1 MRGKIRH
8 FLPLVLAVIMIIS
21 CVPVSAVQSAGQ
33 TVQNTAVSS
42 AASSSNPWGI
52 NVDLSGV
59 DEQVRNT
66 VAAMQAQGEEPMV
79 KSEDEYLAAIVENAS
94 GISLEA
100 VKTSLGLELLGKTEG
115 TVDASRFKLT
125 KTQLNSV
132 MKEVFSEYY
141 LRDVAYRCIVGRDGT
156 VTSIRFMPEYEV
168 SATDNMIT
176 ASYLHENADAELHAE
191 NGLSV
196 SAVEKDDMQDEDTTV
211 SDGAAYT
218 AEYNWEK
225 VEQIIFATEE
235 DFKAGNAIPLQDENG
250 NLITDGSG
258 NPLYV
263 YPTLEY
269 NPETKQIGFGA
280 QKSIDFVLTS
290 VTLTYNDGTTQ
301 TITVGDPVSE
311 GSDTLVSVSYETKYQ
326 LMTPYGLMEF
336 GEEDLDSLGDN
347 AQYASVIKYGTI
359 TCGEST
365 FEDKCDVT
373 ARKLQIHW
381 QRMQTFTR
389 DYAQHFGVAGA
400 FWTTKNVEGNPYGA
414 FKVQLDSRPEDY
426 LPDAVMDQYMELM
439 TLAYMAYEW
448 QWGYLLDMRIND
460 CISLLDDKM
469 TDVQKFL
476 VIHDWLAK
484 NAKFDMATLVKTS
497 KGEAQPGP
505 AQMMAFGTL
514 LPDQLECSGG
524 VICLGYAATFAVL
537 VQHAFPEIYRNK
549 NEDGSWGSF
558 KTAEEVGDKANVD
571 LVQIRFYVDLAD
583 ISVAGA
589 DSGFGTGG
597 EMFNSSHYYNAVKVT
612 QKDGTSAWYNI
623 DPCYDDISTEVMDQ
637 CRVET
642 DGNISHKYFMISPV
656 NMMEMFKDSIDYIDC
671 LYDGIYFWRELNEAG
686 TGWKTDTENRYEQEH
701 VTWFNDYESETKH
714 PYNTETAS
722 DDDQYEA
729 TWFSGAVS
737 EICYDENYWYYVT
750 GPSYS
755 YASMMSMMEDMNGFD
770 FDFGDLAGSMGMD
783 NSEKLVLRPRSSPDE
798 PEETESSGSDSE
810 FGGGFD
816 IGSILGLDIYEDPYA
831 KTLFHFGYG
840 SVVPGD
846 SEADGPYADEVAIDE
861 FYRDLYPD
869 LAHSVGLYDG
879 VLYFNLANKVYM
891 MTGATRKIFDAKYV
905 QVSQL
910 KEYNDVYANRDS
922 SIAFTGTSFFTAD
935 KSEENAFHVFNRPI
949 GALSI
954 QYVPVYTD
962 VEIDGQKVPYL
973 VGHTPTLTVSIATN
987 YSESYKTVTE
997 NPEDAES
1004 YKIEAV
1010 DYNPDYSRYTDDS
1023 KNASED
1029 EAAEAEAEEAEAETE
1044 EVNDNEEFM
1053 WCANVVDAM
1062 PMDEM
1067 IADISSTNKTN
1078 VTVIAWCGQAGY
1090 TEARTTTYGL
1100 SDGSSKDYHL
1110 EKGFGKD
1117 DTVIEVPEDPA
1128 LNHHFIYND
1137 REECYICAY
1146 CSNPYHGTPE
1156 EYAETDAE
1164 DVTFGHTIDEFE
1176 FDENSIEWIDDPET
1190 GTVKCKVKVNAVC
1203 GERHCGCE
1211 VEKIEDCDVTFEL
1224 TEAQPYPEDENN
1236 TENKPYKRTYT
1247 ATYNG
1252 ELVSTYVK
1260 YVDFL
1265 LGDVNGDGVY
1275 NRIDL
1280 VSLEQYSAE
1289 YDITINASAADVNCD
1304 GEVNRLDLVLM
1315 EQEMA
1320 GYEVSFGPATDNE

>member
-79 KSEDEYLAAIVENAS
+79 KSEDEYLAAIVENTS

-115 TVDASRFKLT
+115 TVDTSRFKLT

-141 LRDVAYRCIVGRDGT
+141 LRDVAYRCIVDRDGT

-218 AEYNWEK
+218 AEFNW
-225 VEQIIFATEE
+225 VRDDQFVAATQEE
-235 DFKAGNAIPLQDENG
+235 IDAGQCAPIPTGDGGTFYAALTLVYQKNEEGERTISFGPKTTVDFRLD
-250 NLITDGSG
+250 
-258 NPLYV
+258 
-263 YPTLEY
+263 
-269 NPETKQIGFGA
+269 
-280 QKSIDFVLTS
+280 S
-290 VTLTYNDGTTQ
+290 VTLTPTSEGEDP
-301 TITVGDPVSE
+301 ITVTVGADGV
-311 GSDTLVSVSYETKYQ
+311 DVQYTTLYSLGGYE
-326 LMTPYGLMEF
+326 LPDRNMF
-336 GEEDLDSLGDN
+336 GEN
-347 AQYASVIKYGTI
+347 AAYASTVKQATLTCSYGTFTDKKDI
-359 TCGEST
+359 TN
-365 FEDKCDVT
+365 
-373 ARKLQIHW
+373 AAMAIHW
-381 QRMQTFTR
+381 QLMQTFTR
-389 DYAQHFGVAGA
+389 DYAEHFGVAGA

-460 CISLLDDKM
+460 CIRLLDDKM

-686 TGWKTDTENRYEQEH
+686 TGWKTDRENPYEQEH

-722 DDDQYEA
+722 NDDQYEA

-755 YASMMSMMEDMNGFD
+755 YASMMSMMKDMNGFE

-798 PEETESSGSDSE
+798 PEETESSGSDSG

-831 KTLFHFGYG
+831 ETLFHFGYG

-891 MTGATRKIFDAKYV
+891 MTGATKKPFNAKFV

-922 SIAFTGTSFFTAD
+922 SIAFTGTSFFTAKESD
-935 KSEENAFHVFNRPI
+935 ENAFHVFNRPI

-954 QYVPVYTD
+954 QYVPVYTEVD
-962 VEIDGQKVPYL
+962 IDGQKVPYL

-987 YSESYKTVTE
+987 YSESYKD
-997 NPEDAES
+997 EDGNG
-1004 YKIEAV
+1004 YMVEAV
-1010 DYNPDYSRYTDDS
+1010 DYNPDYSRYTDDG
-1023 KNASED
+1023 ED
-1029 EAAEAEAEEAEAETE
+1029 ED
-1044 EVNDNEEFM
+1044 VNDNEEFM

-1062 PMDEM
+1062 PMKDM
-1067 IADISSTNKTN
+1067 LNDKNGGAKSD

-1090 TEARTTTYGL
+1090 TEARTRTYGL
-1100 SDGSSKDYHL
+1100 SDGADKDYD
-1110 EKGFGKD
+1110 EKPDLGEGD
-1117 DTVIEVPEDPA
+1117 ISIDVPSDPA

-1164 DVTFGHTIDEFE
+1164 DVTFGHTVDEDAFE
-1176 FDENSIEWIDDPET
+1176 IVEGSINWSEDHST
-1190 GTVKCKVKVNAVC
+1190 CTVTLKSVC
-1203 GERHCGCE
+1203 GERHCGSDVEKEENCE
-1211 VEKIEDCDVTFEL
+1211 VTSSERMDAD
-1224 TEAQPYPEDENN
+1224 PYDPNN
-1236 TENKPYKRTYT
+1236 PDHLPYKKIYT
-1247 ATYNG
+1247 ATYKG
-1252 ELVSTYVK
+1252 KEIDVVTV
-1260 YVDFL
+1260 FL
-1265 LGDVNGDGVY
+1265 AFMLGDVN
-1275 NRIDL
+1275 
-1280 VSLEQYSAE
+1280 E
-1289 YDITINASAADVNCD
+1289 D
-1304 GEVNRLDLVLM
+1304 GEVDASDLLIL
-1315 EQEMA
+1315 A
-1320 GYEVSFGPATDNE
+1320 RYFGGYDEEIDEDAADITQDGVVDADDLLTLARFFGGYIDSLG